1 MKKLSV
7 FILALLQL
15 VLSTACQNTKPNS
28 DKLQVYTSFYA
39 MYDFAKQIGGDKADI
54 YLLCPPGQE
63 PHDFEPTAQD
73 IAKLSTADIFIYN
86 GMGMEHWTDSV
97 TASLGGDVAIVKTTD
112 NVKLNK
118 FTAGDPH
125 IWLNPDNANIQLKS
139 ITDAF
144 KEKDPANQ
152 NYYEKN
158 LKESKE
164 KIQRL
169 NEDLETAKNMFQSHS
184 IVVSHYAYNHL
195 CEILDISQYAVNNSD
210 NSGEPTP
217 SRMAEIE
224 KYIKDNN
231 IKYIFTEPLGTS
243 DIMKALA
250 KDTGCEILV
259 LDPFEGNSENKD
271 YFNVMYE
278 NIAALTQAL
287 N

>member
-7 FILALLQL
+7 FILALVQL
-15 VLSTACQNTKPNS
+15 VLYSACQSTKPNS

-86 GMGMEHWTDSV
+86 GMGMEHWANSV
-97 TASLGGDVAIVKTTD
+97 ADTLSGNIAVIEASEFAKHKAET
-112 NVKLNK
+112 N
-118 FTAGDPH
+118 DPH
-125 IWLNPDNANIQLKS
+125 VWLNPKNAYNQIKA
-139 ITDAF
+139 IADTF
-144 KEKDPANQ
+144 KEKDPANKD
-152 NYYEKN
+152 YYEKN
-158 LKESKE
+158 LKECKQ
-164 KIQRL
+164 KIKYLRQ
-169 NEDLETAKNMFQSHS
+169 DLETAGNMFRSHA
-184 IVVSHYAYNHL
+184 IIVSHDAYSNL
-195 CEILDISQYAVNNSD
+195 CDFLNITQICVNGKD
-210 NSGEPTP
+210 NSEEPTP
-217 SRMAEIE
+217 LKMAEIE

-243 DIMKALA
+243 DIMKAIA
-250 KDTGCEILV
+250 KDTGCEILI
-259 LDPFEGNSENKD
+259 LDPFEGNTENKD

-278 NIAALTQAL
+278 NIAVLTQAL

>member
-15 VLSTACQNTKPNS
+15 VLSTACQSTNPNS

-63 PHDFEPTAQD
+63 PHDFEPTAHD

-86 GMGMEHWTDSV
+86 GMGMEHWAKSV
-97 TASLGGDVAIVKTTD
+97 ADMLSD
-112 NVKLNK
+112 NVTVIEASKYATHKVQN
-118 FTAGDPH
+118 GDPH
-125 IWLNPDNANIQLKS
+125 IWLNPKNAYEQGEAIA
-139 ITDAF
+139 DALI
-144 KEKDPANQ
+144 EKDPANKD
-152 NYYEKN
+152 YYKKN
-158 LKESKE
+158 LKEYRQ
-164 KIQRL
+164 KINYLKQ
-169 NEDLETAKNMFQSHS
+169 DLETARNMFRSHT
-184 IVVSHYAYNHL
+184 IVVSHDAYANL
-195 CEILDISQYAVNNSD
+195 CELLKITQISVSGKD
-210 NSGEPTP
+210 NADEPTP
-217 SRMAEIE
+217 QKMAEIE
-224 KYIKDNN
+224 KYIKENN

-250 KDTGCEILV
+250 KDTGCEILA

-271 YFNVMYE
+271 YFKVMYE